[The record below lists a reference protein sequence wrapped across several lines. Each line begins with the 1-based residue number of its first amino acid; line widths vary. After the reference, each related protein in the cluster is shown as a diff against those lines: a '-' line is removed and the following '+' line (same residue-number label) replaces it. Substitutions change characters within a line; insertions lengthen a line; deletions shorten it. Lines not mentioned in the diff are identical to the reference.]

1 MLKLNKKGFVLE
13 KKWKKSKRN
22 SLKVIFFGLGQ
33 SAIYSMMDL
42 NQYFVLFVMTVTV
55 LFASYL
61 AYNEL
66 KEELIINAED
76 SYEKQKQE

>member
-1 MLKLNKKGFVLE
+1 ME

-33 SAIYSMMDL
+33 SAVYSMMDL

-61 AYNEL
+61 AYFEL
-66 KEELIINAED
+66 KEELIINAEND
-76 SYEKQKQE
+76 